1 MSKQKNQWQTKLILI
16 LMLIFIAGS
25 FIRLYPAAVS
35 DKPLRYDTY
44 YHVRVAELI
53 KQTGA
58 IPDFDPW
65 PAGGRPHTYPP
76 LYHISLALTSV
87 AFDVPIIEVSRFLL
101 PIIASLT
108 ILAAF
113 WFVRKFRGEKT
124 ALIATFLLAISPY
137 LISSSYESPQVIG
150 LLLALPLAYFMINSK
165 YLYSGILISLIF
177 LFNTFI
183 AMFLSAVVLIFLLSE
198 KRFKAMAKTFWLP
211 AVILALFFLPKLDAF
226 SCSNFWIGPL
236 FISKSADAWVKFVTP
251 AFLAMVL
258 IPIVLIKGKT
268 DRYRRFWYAWVG
280 LSIVLFLSHYLTP
293 IFHPWRQDSILM
305 FGLVFFFAEAVSGTD
320 KKRLFFLAVF
330 ALASL
335 FALNSMY
342 HSWLFDRPLT
352 SNEYSLIDYIDTLPQ
367 NIVPLAN
374 HDMCSNLMT
383 LTNRSCLLDTNF
395 ECIPDAKKW
404 YDYENFFWT
413 RDSEQM
419 RGILSNYSIST
430 VAFAGGDWA
439 QSMIVSLDVNKQ
451 YSAWLPNT
459 PDAALYEINLR
470 QGSLSYY
477 SERP

>member
-1 MSKQKNQWQTKLILI
+1 MSKQKNQWQTRLILI

-35 DKPLRYDTY
+35 DKPLRFDTY

-53 KQTGA
+53 KETGF
-58 IPDFDPW
+58 IPNFDPW

-87 AFDVPIIEVSRFLL
+87 AFNVPVIEVSRFFL
-101 PIIASLT
+101 PVLASLT
-108 ILAAF
+108 IPVAF
-113 WFVRKFRGEKT
+113 WFARKFRNEKT
-124 ALIATFLLAISPY
+124 ALIAAFLLAISPY

-150 LLLALPLAYFMINSK
+150 LLLALPLAYFMMNSK
-165 YLYSGILISLIF
+165 YLYSGMLVSVIF

-183 AMFLSAVVLIFLLSE
+183 ALFLSAVILIFLLSE
-198 KRFKAMAKTFWLP
+198 KRFKAMAKTFWVP
-211 AVILALFFLPKLDAF
+211 AIVLALFFLPRLDAF
-226 SCSNFWIGPL
+226 SCSNFWIGPF

-258 IPIVLIKGKT
+258 IPIALIKGKT

-305 FGLVFFFAEAVSGTD
+305 FGLVFFFAEAVSGKD
-320 KKRLFFLAVF
+320 KKSLFFLAVF
-330 ALASL
+330 ALVSL

-352 SNEYSLIDYIDTLPQ
+352 SNEYSLINYVSTLPQ
-367 NIVPLAN
+367 NVVPLAN
-374 HDMCSNLMT
+374 HDVCSNLMT

-404 YDYENFFWT
+404 YDYENFFWV

-419 RGILSNYSIST
+419 RAILSAYSVNT

-439 QSMIVSLDVNKQ
+439 QSVIIPLDVNKQ

-459 PDAALYEINLR
+459 PDATLYEINIR
-470 QGSLSYY
+470 QGNLSYY